1 LNSAVFHFHAFF
13 SAASAFLPSKPAQT
27 AGVLALLHDSYFSSD
42 ENRCPAFWLCSFL
55 SLSPDEKAEGRG
67 FGFALFSV
75 CHRMK
80 RRRAEALALLFPLSV
95 VEAKAEGGNRTHENL
110 LCRQTQCHCA
120 TSAFRAFF
128 RMPSTGFEP
137 AAYCFLLSLKGRM
150 GISHLA

>member
-1 LNSAVFHFHAFF
+1 MRFF
-13 SAASAFLPSKPAQT
+13 RR
-27 AGVLALLHDSYFSSD
+27 LLHFCRRS
-42 ENRCPAFWLCSFL
+42 RHRRQAFWPCCMIPIFRRMRTNGRGFGLDFS
-55 SLSPDEKAEGRG
+55 SLSPDEKAESRG